1 MVWIYNSPLTEKER
15 KAYDVLNKRF
25 GDPKL
30 AKDTVKIITL
40 VGTLNTKNFKN
51 QKEIEDYFFYDKDQK
66 EPIFNK
72 TTSEHL
78 VKQLSKQEGGALS
91 NYPFVDY
98 SARQGLEK
106 ARTILPEFI
115 VFPIENFYNLL
126 TTPLL
131 SLKQNIP
138 LVDIAISAANG
149 MAETGITFVGDL
161 AKTIGGPMGT
171 LISIPVVA
179 FAAAI
184 ATTSSL
190 LQKDLGQSVVYMVTA
205 LPFVGAIMAK
215 GLDKVEK
222 QVTKVKK
229 YPQIAYYVPV
239 ISDYI
244 NDERKQQGLP
254 PLEPFDPA
262 KAIQNKIES
271 NPYVQKA
278 KSIAPVSSF
287 PSLGGKRFSTR
298 KNSINKKWQ
307 RTRRIK
313 SAKL

>member
-25 GDPKL
+25 GDPQL
-30 AKDTVKIITL
+30 AKDTVKIVSL
-40 VGTLNTKNFKN
+40 VGTLNTKKFET
-51 QKEIEDYFFYDKDQK
+51 QKEIQDYFFYDKDQQ

-72 TTSEHL
+72 TTSERL
-78 VKQLSKQEGGALS
+78 IKQLKKKEGGGLS
-91 NYPFVDY
+91 NYPFIDY

-106 ARTILPEFI
+106 ARNVLPEFI
-115 VFPIENFYNLL
+115 VFPIENFYKLL

-131 SLKQNIP
+131 TLKETFP
-138 LVDIAISAANG
+138 LADIAISAANG

-161 AKTIGGPMGT
+161 AKTVGGPMGT

-184 ATTSSL
+184 ATTSSM
-190 LQKDLGQSVVYMVTA
+190 LQRDLGQSVVYMVTA

-229 YPQIAYYVPV
+229 YPQIAYYVPF

-244 NDERKQQGLP
+244 NEERKEKGLP

-271 NPYVQKA
+271 NSYVQKA

-287 PSLGGKRFSTR
+287 PALGGKRFSTR
-298 KNSINKKWQ
+298 KHSINKKWH

-313 SAKL
+313 SAKI